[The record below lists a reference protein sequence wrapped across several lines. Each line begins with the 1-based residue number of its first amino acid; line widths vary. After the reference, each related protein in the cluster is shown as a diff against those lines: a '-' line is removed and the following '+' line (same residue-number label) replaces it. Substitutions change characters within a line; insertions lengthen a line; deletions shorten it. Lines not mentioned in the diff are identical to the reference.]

1 MFGRIVDRIA
11 TGAKNMAKAD
21 HLSVDDPKAVKGIE
35 ALVDGL
41 GMALGLPYSGPMQ
54 SVKAVAGMAGA
65 PLVQGSTAQG
75 GGASTMRSGHLP
87 PPYRPLPPLP
97 APRIAS
103 RSALMPARVRLPA
116 VKYQ

>member
-21 HLSVDDPKAVKGIE
+21 HLNVDDPKAVKGIE

-41 GMALGLPYSGPMQ
+41 GMALGLPHSGPAQ
-54 SVKAVAGMAGA
+54 SVKAVAGLSGA

-75 GGASTMRSGHLP
+75 GGASTVLPGHLP
-87 PPYRPLPPLP
+87 PAYRPLSPLP
-97 APRIAS
+97 AHRIAP
-103 RSALMPARVRLPA
+103 RPAAMPARVRLPS